1 MTPAGFDLAA
11 EVVSP
16 GNTRREVAGKVSA
29 WLGAGTRLVWVVNPR
44 DETVTIHEAGR
55 APRRLGASDT
65 LDGAPLLPGFRLPVA
80 TSSHGDGGRMRRAV
94 SRRSGFDLRCP
105 SSPPS
110 SCSSCC

>member
-80 TSSHGDGGRMRRAV
+80 
-94 SRRSGFDLRCP
+94 DLFAR
-105 SSPPS
+105 
-110 SCSSCC
+110 